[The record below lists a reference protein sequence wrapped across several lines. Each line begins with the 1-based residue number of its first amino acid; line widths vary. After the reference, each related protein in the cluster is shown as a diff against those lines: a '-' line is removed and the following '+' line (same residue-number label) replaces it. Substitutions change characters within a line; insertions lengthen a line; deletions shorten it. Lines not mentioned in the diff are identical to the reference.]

1 MKNKKIPFICLVVTF
16 SGTKL
21 PQSQLDEI
29 QAEIYSDWGTF
40 RERDIEINEK
50 HKSGTEVY
58 ESKVT
63 VNMKAA
69 STAKVSPDGT
79 AEYKADRT
87 AVDNVRVMFAD
98 IIDYADLLNTRF
110 EKSMAAGAFNLV
122 STEFDNKVLQQI
134 TPAISAKMED
144 ATWNGATAAQQIAI
158 AALTP
163 GAGQGSIS
171 AGAQTLVAVMPTNM
185 FNSLPATILYNNS
198 QSKVVPGAG
207 LGDYKKVTSIATVTA
222 ATIAAQYQLAFQTL
236 QPIVL
241 ADPANPPVWFAPLAH
256 RQFMR
261 TANNSVGAA
270 SNKNF
275 DFADNTLQ
283 SKVWF
288 QGIEVK
294 FKPLVGF
301 MIIADPRYLKLLMDL
316 ISDISGMETGPVS
329 DGAQQ
334 MWYKNVQSITTWIT
348 NQRYI
353 TLYGG

>member
-1 MKNKKIPFICLVVTF
+1 MAGVTF

-21 PQSQLDEI
+21 PQTQLDEI
-29 QAEIYSDWGTF
+29 QSEIYADWGTF
-40 RERDIEINEK
+40 RERDIFISEN

-69 STAKVSPDGT
+69 SSAAVTADGT
-79 AEYKADRT
+79 ATYQVDRSPVT
-87 AVDNVRVMFAD
+87 NKRIEFSDVVDEAT
-98 IIDYADLLNTRF
+98 LLDTRF

-122 STEFDNKVLQQI
+122 SSEFDNKVLQFI
-134 TPAISAKMED
+134 TPAISATMESALWD
-144 ATWNGATAAQQIAI
+144 GATAAQKTAI

-171 AGAQTLVAVMPTNM
+171 AGAQTLVAAMPVYL
-185 FNSLPATILYNNS
+185 FDSLPSTILYNAS
-198 QSKVVPGAG
+198 QSKATPGAG
-207 LGDYKKVTSIATVTA
+207 LGDYKKVLTIAAITS
-222 ATIAAQYQLAFQTL
+222 ATIAAEYAKLYATIA
-236 QPIVL
+236 PVVL
-241 ADPANPPVWFAPLAH
+241 ADPANPPVIYAPLAH
-256 RQFMR
+256 RQLMR

-283 SKVWF
+283 SKVYF

-301 MIIADPRYLKLLMDL
+301 MVCADPRYLKLLMDL
-316 ISDISGMETGPVS
+316 MSDLSTLNTGPVAN
-329 DGAQQ
+329 GAQQ
-334 MWYKNVQSITTWIT
+334 MWYKNIQSLTTWVT

>member
-1 MKNKKIPFICLVVTF
+1 MAGVTF

-21 PQSQLDEI
+21 PQSELAEI
-29 QAEIYSDWGTF
+29 QSEIYADWGTF
-40 RERDIEINEK
+40 RDRDIFISEN
-50 HKSGTEVY
+50 HKSGTDVY

-69 STAKVSPDGT
+69 TTAAVTADGT
-79 AEYKADRT
+79 AEYK
-87 AVDNVRVMFAD
+87 VDKTPVTNTRVMFSD
-98 IIDYADLLNTRF
+98 VIDESTLLDTRF

-122 STEFDNKVLQQI
+122 STEFDNAVLQYI
-134 TPAISAKMED
+134 TPAISEQMES
-144 ATWNGATAAQQIAI
+144 ALWNGATSAQQIAI
-158 AALTP
+158 AALMP

-171 AGAQTLVAVMPTNM
+171 AGAQTLVAAMPTNL
-185 FNSLPATILYNNS
+185 FNSLPATILYNAS
-198 QSKVVPGAG
+198 LSKDTPGAG
-207 LGDYKKVTSIATVTA
+207 LGDYKKVLSIASITSSSIA
-222 ATIAAQYQLAFQTL
+222 AEYAKLFATID
-236 QPIVL
+236 PKVL
-241 ADPANPPVWFAPLAH
+241 ADPANPPVIFAPLAH
-256 RQFMR
+256 RQLMR

-283 SKVWF
+283 SKVYF

-301 MIIADPRYLKLLMDL
+301 MICADPRYLKLLMDL
-316 ISDISGMETGPVS
+316 VSDISTMETGQVAN
-329 DGAQQ
+329 GAQQ
-334 MWYKNVQSITTWIT
+334 MWYKNVQSLQTWVT

>member
-1 MKNKKIPFICLVVTF
+1 MAGVTF

-21 PQSQLDEI
+21 PQSELAEI
-29 QAEIYSDWGTF
+29 QSEIYADWGTF
-40 RERDIEINEK
+40 RDRDIFISEN
-50 HKSGTEVY
+50 HKSGTDVY

-69 STAKVSPDGT
+69 TTGEVTADSS
-79 AEYKADRT
+79 AEYK
-87 AVDNVRVMFAD
+87 VDKTPVTNTRVMFAD
-98 IIDYADLLNTRF
+98 IVDEETLLDTRF

-122 STEFDNKVLQQI
+122 SSEFDNAVLQYI
-134 TPAISAKMED
+134 TPAISEKMES
-144 ATWNGATAAQQIAI
+144 ALWNGATSAQQTAI

-171 AGAQTLVAVMPTNM
+171 AGAQTLVAAMPTNL
-185 FNSLPATILYNNS
+185 FNSLPATILYNAS
-198 QSKVVPGAG
+198 LSKSTPGAG
-207 LGDYKKVTSIATVTA
+207 LGDYKKVLSIASITSA
-222 ATIAAQYQLAFQTL
+222 SIAAEYAKLFATL
-236 QPIVL
+236 DPKVL
-241 ADPANPPVWFAPLAH
+241 ADPSNPPVIYAPLAH
-256 RQFMR
+256 RQLMR

-283 SKVWF
+283 SKVYF

-301 MIIADPRYLKLLMDL
+301 MICADPRYLKLLMDL
-316 ISDISGMETGPVS
+316 VSDISTMETGQVAN
-329 DGAQQ
+329 GAQQ
-334 MWYKNVQSITTWIT
+334 MWYKNVQSLQTWVT

>member
-1 MKNKKIPFICLVVTF
+1 MAGVTF

-21 PQSQLDEI
+21 AQSELKEI
-29 QAEIYSDWGTF
+29 QSEIYSDWGTF
-40 RERDIEINEK
+40 RERDIDIQEG
-50 HKSGTEVY
+50 HKSGTDVY

-69 STAKVSPDGT
+69 TTAEVTADGT
-79 AEYKADRT
+79 AEYK
-87 AVDNVRVMFAD
+87 VDKTPVTNVRVMFSD
-98 IIDYADLLNTRF
+98 LIDEETLLDTRF
-110 EKSMAAGAFNLV
+110 EKSMKAGAFNLV
-122 STEFDNKVLQQI
+122 SSEFDNAVLQYI

-144 ATWNGATAAQQIAI
+144 ALWDGATTAQKAAI
-158 AALTP
+158 AGLTP

-171 AGAQTLVAVMPTNM
+171 AGAQTLAAAMPTNL
-185 FNSLPATILYNNS
+185 FNSLPATILYNDS
-198 QSKVVPGAG
+198 QSKTTPGAG
-207 LGDYKKVTSIATVTA
+207 LGDYKKVLSIATITA
-222 ATIAAQYQLAFQTL
+222 ATIAAQYQLLFNTL
-236 QPIVL
+236 DPKVL
-241 ADPANPPVWFAPLAH
+241 ADPLNPPCIYAPLAH

-275 DFADNTLQ
+275 DFVDGTLN
-283 SKVWF
+283 SKVYF

-301 MIIADPRYLKLLMDL
+301 MICADPRYLKLLVDM
-316 ISDISGMETGPVS
+316 ISDVSSMETGPVAN
-329 DGAQQ
+329 GAQK
-334 MWYKNVQSITTWIT
+334 MWYKNVQSLTTWVT

>member
-1 MKNKKIPFICLVVTF
+1 MAGVTF

-29 QAEIYSDWGTF
+29 QSEIYADWGTF
-40 RERDIEINEK
+40 RERDIFISEN

-69 STAKVSPDGT
+69 SSNAVTADGT
-79 AEYKADRT
+79 ATYQVDRSPVT
-87 AVDNVRVMFAD
+87 
-98 IIDYADLLNTRF
+98 NTRVEF
-110 EKSMAAGAFNLV
+110 SDVVDETTLLDTRLEKSMQAGAFNLV
-122 STEFDNKVLQQI
+122 SSEFDNKVLQYI
-134 TPAISAKMED
+134 TPAISAAMESALWD
-144 ATWNGATAAQQIAI
+144 GATTAQKAAI

-171 AGAQTLVAVMPTNM
+171 AGAQTLVAAMPTRL
-185 FNSLPATILYNNS
+185 FNSLPATILYNAS
-198 QSKVVPGAG
+198 QSKTIPGAG
-207 LGDYKKVTSIATVTA
+207 LGDYKKVLSIAAITA
-222 ATIAAQYQLAFQTL
+222 STIAAEYQKLYATL
-236 QPIVL
+236 DPVVL
-241 ADPANPPVWFAPLAH
+241 ADPVNPPVIYAPLAH
-256 RQFMR
+256 RQLMR

-283 SKVWF
+283 SKVYF

-301 MIIADPRYLKLLMDL
+301 MICADPRYLKLLMDL
-316 ISDISGMETGPVS
+316 ISDLSTMQTGQVAN
-329 DGAQQ
+329 GAQQ
-334 MWYKNVQSITTWIT
+334 MWYKNVQSIATWVT